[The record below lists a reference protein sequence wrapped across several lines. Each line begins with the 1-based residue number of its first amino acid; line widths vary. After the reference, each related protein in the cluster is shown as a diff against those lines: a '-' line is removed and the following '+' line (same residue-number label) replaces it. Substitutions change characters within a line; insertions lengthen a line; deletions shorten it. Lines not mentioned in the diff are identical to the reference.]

1 MKQIYGQIF
10 QFLGIIGLSGICV
23 IINYYY
29 PSYYLQK
36 IILSLIVLAVL
47 VGVFRLILPVLVG
60 HRISDPKSRYS
71 LRKIFNITTAVLFLI
86 FMVLIWIEESTSLLV
101 TSSIIGAGIA
111 FALQDVFKS
120 FVGGLIL
127 LLSETYR
134 IGDRIEID
142 DHIGDVIDIG
152 IMNTVIMEIRGWVH
166 GDQVSG
172 RLISIP
178 NASVINRPVINYT
191 RDHSFIWD
199 ELSLPLTY
207 DSNWQLAI
215 ATIEQIIRDKVH
227 SLMPLAEKEM
237 LTLGE
242 KYYLVKRAIEPSVYI
257 SLTDNWIQVDA
268 RYICDVKNRRQMKHE
283 ISFEVMNWIASR
295 SDVDISSTTSTITIR
310 GEKKVE
316 PPGHNHF
323 S

>member
-1 MKQIYGQIF
+1 MRLIFGQFF
-10 QFLGIIGLSGICV
+10 QFLGIIGLSGICI

-29 PSYYLQK
+29 PSNYIQK
-36 IILSLIVLAVL
+36 IVISLIILGVLIAI
-47 VGVFRLILPVLVG
+47 FRLILPVLVS
-60 HRISDPKSRYS
+60 HRISDQKSRYS
-71 LRKIFNITTAVLFLI
+71 LKKIFNITTAVLFFI
-86 FMVLIWIEESTSLLV
+86 FMALIWIEESTSLLV

-111 FALQDVFKS
+111 FSLQDVFKS

-152 IMNTVIMEIRGWVH
+152 IMNTFIMEIRGWVH

-172 RLISIP
+172 RVISIP

-207 DSNWQLAI
+207 DSNWHLAI
-215 ATIEQIIRDKVH
+215 TTLEQIIKDKVQ
-227 SLMPLAEKEM
+227 SLMPLADQEM
-237 LTLGE
+237 LMFGE
-242 KYYLVKRAIEPSVYI
+242 KYYLVKRATEPSVYI

-268 RYICDVKNRRQMKHE
+268 RYICDVKNRRQLKHE
-283 ISFEVMNWIASR
+283 ISVEVMNWIESR
-295 SDVDISSTTSTITIR
+295 PDVTISSTTSTITIR
-310 GEKKVE
+310 EEKNMMNK
-316 PPGHNHF
+316 P
-323 S
+323 